1 MKNAVDSKYSPNR
14 FELLNCKTTKY
25 DKNDH
30 YYHKDSSI
38 VGSDTISHHF
48 RYKPSKRPEVIVSR
62 FPENQHTFQKKCTV
76 PGEKHIEKLSKGKLI
91 LSALIMLLLLEIVL
105 SVLTETSNP
114 NLTRLLDPDRQDINT
129 SQKLLQK
136 SCFATLTLI

>member
-25 DKNDH
+25 NKNDH
-30 YYHKDSSI
+30 HHHHHHHKESSI

-62 FPENQHTFQKKCTV
+62 FPENQHTFQK
-76 PGEKHIEKLSKGKLI
+76 
-91 LSALIMLLLLEIVL
+91 
-105 SVLTETSNP
+105 SVLFQVKN
-114 NLTRLLDPDRQDINT
+114 I
-129 SQKLLQK
+129 
-136 SCFATLTLI
+136 